1 MKQPSLRL
9 FVWLAAAV
17 LLIAT
22 VPAALGA
29 EPSRLDPRLLNE
41 LQVAPGPTDFLVF
54 LKPQADLSGA
64 AAVEN
69 RTARVAYVYQALRA
83 VAGQSQ
89 ARLRADLDAWGV
101 PYHPFFIV
109 NALRVTGDEALARK
123 LAARPEVA
131 RVVADPAF
139 DGLDDPPPGPPAPPA
154 ANGVEWNI
162 ARLNADDVWA
172 LGYTGQNIVV
182 GSCDTGVD
190 YTHPALVAQYRG
202 NLGGGLFDHDYNWY
216 DTFGEYTVPTDPNGH
231 GTHTT
236 GTMVGDD
243 GAGNQIGMAPGAQ
256 WIACKVDS
264 SGGVWKA
271 SKYIECW
278 EWFLAPTRVN
288 GTDPDPGKAPHVI
301 NNSWSCPGSEG
312 CDPDT
317 LRDAAQALY
326 AAGIAI
332 AKSGGNSGSSCE
344 TITNPGHYPEL
355 LATAAFA
362 QGDTIAGFSSR
373 GPVTVDGET
382 RIKPDIA
389 APGVSIRSS
398 TPGGGYS
405 SMQGTSMAS
414 PHTAGLIALLWSAQ
428 PALIGDLDTTFQI
441 VEASAQPKI
450 DTQCPPNGPAGR
462 PNNVWGWGIMDALAA
477 VQSATDTGLGTL
489 SGTVTAS
496 NTGLPLPGVD
506 LEIVQA
512 DNRLTRR
519 AVTDAGGGYAE
530 TLLAAT
536 YDVTA
541 TLYGYLPAGATGVAV
556 VKDTATDLDLAL
568 DPAPVWILSGM
579 VTGQDTGTPLWATL
593 SLLGTPV
600 STPTN
605 PASGGYALQVAEGSY
620 ILRASSPGYAPQE
633 RPIVIQGNRVEDFQ
647 LQPEIGYYVRDNLRP
662 CGPEF
667 AWIDITAT
675 GTPYNLGDDASQYVS
690 LGSRQFPFYGT
701 NYNALYIGSNG
712 FVTFGA
718 GSSYPGGNAI
728 PSTFPPNNALYAFW
742 DDLNPANGSQGKIYT
757 QLVDGHLFVIEFYQV
772 EHWPAGDPETF
783 EIVLD
788 LDTGEVL
795 FQYLEVSDS
804 SWTSVGIEN
813 SDGTRGLGYSFHSAA
828 IPTDTLA
835 VAFYPVIGGHPAGQG
850 LGTLQGTVS
859 NAIGGDPIAG
869 ATVSAEAFT
878 GGELFTFTTGTTG
891 FYSGTLCADRYT
903 LTVGGWPACPL
914 DPVAVTVYSGTETVQ
929 DFALLPDNLGWLS
942 GQVRSAVGGQPL
954 ADAVVT
960 AQSWSSGDLFTTT
973 TGADGLYEF
982 LLESGSYTLTAT
994 LAGYHPAGPV
1004 EAAVASCQVVTHD
1017 LELEPLAGAA
1027 DLWITKTAPPTATV
1041 GAYLT
1046 YTLAFGSLGPDMV
1059 SRAEVWDGLP
1069 AEVEYITGSG
1079 GTYSDTAHAVIWQLT
1094 DVVSGFVGGGTL
1106 VVQVTRAITDGR
1118 PVCNVAR
1125 FLAAGEAAPEDPD
1138 PTNNAYTVCTTI
1150 ELPPVFRYVY
1160 LPLVIKGAP

>member
-1 MKQPSLRL
+1 MVNRLSLRRL
-9 FVWLAAAV
+9 VWLAAAA

-41 LQVAPGPTDFLVF
+41 LRAAPGPTDFLVF

-69 RTARVAYVYQALRA
+69 RTARVAYVYNTLRA

-101 PYHPFFIV
+101 TYHPFFIV

-131 RVVADPAF
+131 RVVADPPF
-139 DGLDDPPPGPPAPPA
+139 NGLDDPPPGPPAPPA

-216 DTFGEYTVPTDPNGH
+216 DTFGEYTVPTDPHDH

-317 LRDAAQALY
+317 LRDAARALY

-344 TITNPGHYPEL
+344 TITNPGQYPEL
-355 LATAAFA
+355 LAVAAFA
-362 QGDTIAGFSSR
+362 QGDTIASFSSR

-398 TPGGGYS
+398 MPGGGYDFMS
-405 SMQGTSMAS
+405 GTSMAS

-441 VEASAQPKI
+441 VEASAEPKM
-450 DTQCPPNGPAGR
+450 DLQCPPNVPGGR

-477 VQSATDTGLGTL
+477 VQAATDTGLGTL
-489 SGTVTAS
+489 SGTVTDS
-496 NTGLPLPGVD
+496 NTGLPLAGVE
-506 LEIVQA
+506 LEMVQA
-512 DNRLTRR
+512 DNGLTRR
-519 AVTDAGGGYAE
+519 AVTDAGGGYAT

-568 DPAPVWILSGM
+568 DPAPLWILSGT
-579 VTGQDTGTPLWATL
+579 VTGQDTGTPLRATL

-600 STPTN
+600 STDTN

-620 ILRASSPGYAPQE
+620 TLRASSPGYAPQE
-633 RPIVIQGNRVEDFQ
+633 RPIVLQGNRVEDFQ
-647 LQPEIGYYVRDNLRP
+647 LQPEIGYYGRDNLRP

-675 GTPYNLGDDASQYVS
+675 GTPYNLGDDTNQYVS
-690 LGSRQFPFYGT
+690 LGGRQFPFYGT

-712 FVTFGA
+712 FVTFGT

-772 EHWPAGDPETF
+772 QHWPAGDPETF

-804 SWTSVGIEN
+804 SWSSVGLEN
-813 SDGTRGLGYSFHSAA
+813 STGTRGLGYSFHSAA

-835 VAFYPVIGGHPAGQG
+835 VAFYPVTGAHPAGQG
-850 LGTLQGTVS
+850 TGILQGTVT
-859 NAIGGDPIAG
+859 AAVGGQPLEGVTISAQG
-869 ATVSAEAFT
+869 AT
-878 GGELFTFTTGTTG
+878 GGASFDLTTGPTG

-903 LTVGGWPACPL
+903 LTIAGGPVCPT
-914 DPVAVTVYSGTETVQ
+914 DPVSTLVYSGTTTVQ
-929 DFALLPDNLGWLS
+929 DWNLLPDSLGWLA
-942 GQVRSAVGGQPL
+942 GQVRSAISGQPL
-954 ADAVVT
+954 AGALVT
-960 AQSWSSGDLFTTT
+960 AASWSSGDLFTTT
-973 TGADGLYEF
+973 TVADGTYEF

-1027 DLWITKTAPPTATV
+1027 DLWLTKTAPGTATA
-1041 GAYLT
+1041 GNYLT
-1046 YTLAFGSLGPDMV
+1046 YTLSFGSLGPDRV

-1069 AEVEYITGSG
+1069 AGVEYITSSG
-1079 GTYSDTAHAVIWQLT
+1079 GLYSQTAHAVTWQLT
-1094 DVVSGFVGGGTL
+1094 GLISGFVGNERI
-1106 VVQVTRAITDGR
+1106 VVQVSEEMSSSQVCNTAHVRAIGQD
-1118 PVCNVAR
+1118 
-1125 FLAAGEAAPEDPD
+1125 APEDPD
-1138 PTNNAYTVCTTI
+1138 PANDTVTLCTTI
-1150 ELPPVFRYVY
+1150 EWPGVSHFIY
-1160 LPLVIKGAP
+1160 LPLVVKETP